1 MKTYK
6 AHRLGGALLA
16 SLSPGLALA
25 AEPTG
30 NSTTL
35 ALPEILITGQKIERT
50 QLETVASAL
59 VVEGDEISDG
69 TRMDNLYDLIE
80 SVPNVSNTSG
90 FNSLSIRGIANAGPT
105 GADNGAGTIGVYIDN
120 GLLTSRSIQDNA
132 ISTWDLESVEVL
144 RGPQSTTSG
153 RNSLAGQITLK
164 TRDPEFAS
172 NGAAKMAYGEDH
184 TYQTA
189 IMQTGPLTDNL
200 AYRITGD
207 YQHTDG
213 FVNNEFLNQSDF
225 NSSYNGNLRG
235 KLLYLLPSDGEL
247 LLSLSHNRF
256 REDGDAAV
264 DDRQSGRESRLN
276 YPSTWETVSDSVS
289 LSFKQPLN
297 DRLSFEA
304 NTGFV
309 QSDFERDNDFDGS
322 PGEAT
327 LQQETDDYTFNQEF
341 LLHYNG
347 DRLRSVT
354 GLYLA
359 TGKLDDGY
367 TTNNV
372 ELDTGGLLPIPI
384 ALNSSNYTEESYKN
398 AALFADID
406 YHLTDQLVLL
416 AGLRAD
422 YEERQSDVRTTIER
436 ATSYGPG
443 FDPLIDG
450 FLAGL
455 IGPGQQDG
463 KTDAFNLLPKLG
475 FNYLWS
481 DTLST
486 GFLVQ
491 RGYRSGGVSTNPIRG
506 QVQEYDEEFTTHYES
521 SLRALLLDRRLAVNV
536 NLFFTDWTDQQVTIA
551 PPGAFHPLDRFVVN
565 AGESHV
571 YGFELEGK
579 YAVNRNWDLSAGVG
593 YSKTEFDDFENSG
606 VDYSGEEFQF
616 ARNWTGNV
624 ASTWR
629 FANGWFLNGNVS
641 YASEGASLLNTPD
654 TETDAYALVNMKV
667 GYEQDN
673 WGAYLY
679 ANNLFDREYRT
690 ERFRKDS
697 TYGNA
702 AYGDPRA
709 LGVVATL
716 SW

>member
-1 MKTYK
+1 M
-6 AHRLGGALLA
+6 
-16 SLSPGLALA
+16 
-25 AEPTG
+25 
-30 NSTTL
+30 
-35 ALPEILITGQKIERT
+35 Q
-50 QLETVASAL
+50 
-59 VVEGDEISDG
+59 VVDGDEIDNS

-90 FNSLSIRGIANAGPT
+90 FNSLSIRGIANAG
-105 GADNGAGTIGVYIDN
+105 TIGVYLDN

-172 NGAAKMAYGEDH
+172 NGAAKLVYDEDH

-213 FVNNEFLNQSDF
+213 FVNNDFLNQSDF

-235 KLLYLLPSDGEL
+235 KLLYLLPSDGEIL
-247 LLSLSHNRF
+247 LTLSHNRF

-276 YPSTWETVSDSVS
+276 YPSSWETVSDSLS
-289 LSFKQPLN
+289 LSFKQPLSE
-297 DRLSFEA
+297 RLSFEA

-341 LLHYNG
+341 LLRYNG

-359 TGKLDDGY
+359 TGTLDDGY
-367 TTNNV
+367 TTSNV

-406 YHLTDQLVLL
+406 YHLTDKLVLL

-422 YEERQSDVRTTIER
+422 YEERESDVRTTIER
-436 ATSYGPG
+436 AVSYGPG

-455 IGPGQQDG
+455 VGPGQQDG
-463 KTDAFNLLPKLG
+463 KTDAFNLLPKIG

-521 SLRALLLDRRLAVNV
+521 SLRALLLDQRLAVNF
-536 NLFFTDWTDQQVTIA
+536 NLFFTDWTGQQVTIA
-551 PPGAFHPLDRFVVN
+551 PAGAIHPLDRFVVN

-579 YAVNRNWDLSAGVG
+579 YAVNHNWDLSAGVG
-593 YSKTEFDDFENSG
+593 YSKTEFDDFENNG

-616 ARNWTGNV
+616 ARN
-624 ASTWR
+624 
-629 FANGWFLNGNVS
+629 
-641 YASEGASLLNTPD
+641 
-654 TETDAYALVNMKV
+654 
-667 GYEQDN
+667 
-673 WGAYLY
+673 
-679 ANNLFDREYRT
+679 
-690 ERFRKDS
+690 
-697 TYGNA
+697 
-702 AYGDPRA
+702 
-709 LGVVATL
+709 
-716 SW
+716 